1 MNAEELASC
10 MKRLIGYYPGEWDEA
25 RRAVWAVELLPMSM
39 DQAVPAIEAMGR
51 AERWPTVAALMEHA
65 GRGPRQ
71 AGVIQRDGCTFV
83 PGTGWLGGVHP
94 DAGTAP
100 ALPPGSN
107 ADAVP
112 AGISG
117 ARAHAAHAARPLA
130 AVSDPEVV
138 RQVDEA
144 AARLR
149 QSPQD
154 RPDAPGGSDPTGA
167 GPAGAPDPLSG
178 PLTADDEAS
187 ARAAGRAIGEAILAD
202 LDAGGDG
209 DVDAVLE
216 IRSPDPEITGG
227 GWGDEVHHPAGASVA
242 DFEAGMTELRRQL
255 KDGWS

>member
-1 MNAEELASC
+1 MNERDAAELYAHCCLVWGESASVAVRQAWTKALADVD
-10 MKRLIGYYPGEWDEA
+10 RAAVEA
-25 RRAVWAVELLPMSM
+25 RIQSLINAGHVFMPRLPEI
-39 DQAVPAIEAMGR
+39 VGTPK
-51 AERWPTVAALMEHA
+51 AA
-65 GRGPRQ
+65 P
-71 AGVIQRDGCTFV
+71 GVIQRDGCTFV

-100 ALPPGSN
+100 ALLPGSN

-112 AGISG
+112 SGISG
-117 ARAHAAHAARPLA
+117 ARAHAARAARPRA
-130 AVSDPEVV
+130 AASDPEIV

-154 RPDAPGGSDPTGA
+154 RPDVPGGSDPTGA

-178 PLTADDEAS
+178 SLVADDEAS

-209 DVDAVLE
+209 DMGAVLE

-227 GWGDEVHHPAGASVA
+227 GWGDEVHRPAGASVA